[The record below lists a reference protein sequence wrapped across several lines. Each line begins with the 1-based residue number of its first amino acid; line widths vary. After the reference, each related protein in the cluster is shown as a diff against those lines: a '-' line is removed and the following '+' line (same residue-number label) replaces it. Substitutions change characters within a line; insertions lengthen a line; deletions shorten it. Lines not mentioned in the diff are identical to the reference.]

1 MSQQSWCIE
10 TTGDYA
16 NWPEFGKNYA
26 PPSNRRLCWR
36 YGLGDIISP
45 DVGIESSSGTTIREQ
60 VMIKVFIDSI
70 RVSLMS
76 QLRVV
81 ILKDPVS
88 GKYLPIFIGPCE
100 AEAIAV
106 KLQNVSVERPLT
118 HDLLKSVIAELG
130 GRVQHIV
137 VNDLRQDTFYAQIVV
152 DQNGQNRIIDS
163 RPSDA
168 IALSVRLDVP
178 IYVAESVMDR
188 AGIMPDEEVESEIA
202 PTAPGGEGESGER
215 LSLFEDFV
223 ESLDLDDLEN
233 SDDDEDDND

>member
-1 MSQQSWCIE
+1 
-10 TTGDYA
+10 
-16 NWPEFGKNYA
+16 
-26 PPSNRRLCWR
+26 
-36 YGLGDIISP
+36 
-45 DVGIESSSGTTIREQ
+45 
-60 VMIKVFIDSI
+60 MIKVFIDSI

-130 GRVQHIV
+130 GRVQHII

-152 DQNGQNRIIDS
+152 DLNGQNRIIDS

-188 AGIMPDEEVESEIA
+188 AGIMPDEEVESEITPMA
-202 PTAPGGEGESGER
+202 PNTDSESGER

-223 ESLDLDDLEN
+223 ESLDLDDL
-233 SDDDEDDND
+233 

>member
-1 MSQQSWCIE
+1 
-10 TTGDYA
+10 
-16 NWPEFGKNYA
+16 
-26 PPSNRRLCWR
+26 
-36 YGLGDIISP
+36 
-45 DVGIESSSGTTIREQ
+45 
-60 VMIKVFIDSI
+60 MIKVFIDSI

-81 ILKDPVS
+81 ILKDPNS

-106 KLQNVSVERPLT
+106 KLQNVNVERPLT

-130 GRVQHIV
+130 GKVQRII

-152 DQNGQNRIIDS
+152 EQNGQTRMIDS

-178 IYVAESVMDR
+178 IYVAESVMER
-188 AGIMPDEEVESEIA
+188 AAIMPDEEVESELP
-202 PTAPGGEGESGER
+202 PTLSQNEEEGEAR
-215 LSLFEDFV
+215 LSIFEDFV
-223 ESLDLDDLEN
+223 ESLDLDDLETDD
-233 SDDDEDDND
+233 DDDEEDDSD

>member
-1 MSQQSWCIE
+1 
-10 TTGDYA
+10 
-16 NWPEFGKNYA
+16 
-26 PPSNRRLCWR
+26 
-36 YGLGDIISP
+36 
-45 DVGIESSSGTTIREQ
+45 
-60 VMIKVFIDSI
+60 MIKVFIDSI

-106 KLQNVSVERPLT
+106 KLQGMNVERPLT
-118 HDLLKSVIAELG
+118 HDLLKSVISELG

-137 VNDLRQDTFYAQIVV
+137 VNDLRQDTFYAQIMVEQ
-152 DQNGQNRIIDS
+152 DGQTRIIDS

-178 IYVAESVMDR
+178 IYVEESVMDR
-188 AGIMPDEEVESEIA
+188 ASIMPDEEVESENPASPA
-202 PTAPGGEGESGER
+202 PRETEESEER
-215 LSLFEDFV
+215 LSVFEDFI
-223 ESLDLDDLEN
+223 EMLDLDDLP
-233 SDDDEDDND
+233 SDEDEDEEDE

>member
-1 MSQQSWCIE
+1 
-10 TTGDYA
+10 
-16 NWPEFGKNYA
+16 
-26 PPSNRRLCWR
+26 
-36 YGLGDIISP
+36 
-45 DVGIESSSGTTIREQ
+45 
-60 VMIKVFIDSI
+60 MIKVFIDSI

>member
-1 MSQQSWCIE
+1 
-10 TTGDYA
+10 
-16 NWPEFGKNYA
+16 
-26 PPSNRRLCWR
+26 
-36 YGLGDIISP
+36 
-45 DVGIESSSGTTIREQ
+45 
-60 VMIKVFIDSI
+60 MIKVFIDSI

-81 ILKDPVS
+81 ILKDPES

-130 GRVQHIV
+130 GRVQHII

-178 IYVAESVMDR
+178 IYVAESVMER
-188 AGIMPDEEVESEIA
+188 AGIMPDEEVESEV
-202 PTAPGGEGESGER
+202 APGAANNEGEGGER
-215 LSLFEDFV
+215 LTLFEDFV

-233 SDDDEDDND
+233 SDEEDDDKDDD

>member
-1 MSQQSWCIE
+1 
-10 TTGDYA
+10 
-16 NWPEFGKNYA
+16 
-26 PPSNRRLCWR
+26 
-36 YGLGDIISP
+36 
-45 DVGIESSSGTTIREQ
+45 
-60 VMIKVFIDSI
+60 MIKVLIDSI

-81 ILKDPVS
+81 VLKDPLS
-88 GKYLPIFIGPCE
+88 GRFLPIFIGPCE

-106 KLQNVSVERPLT
+106 KLQGMNVERPLT
-118 HDLLKSVIAELG
+118 HDLLKSVIGELG

-152 DQNGQNRIIDS
+152 DLSGEERIIDS

-178 IYVAESVMDR
+178 IYVEESVMDR
-188 AGIMPDEEVESEIA
+188 AGIMPDEEI
-202 PTAPGGEGESGER
+202 EGEDAQAAPPAQPPDEGAPGER

-223 ESLDLDDLEN
+223 ESLDLDDL
-233 SDDDEDDND
+233 SDEDDEDKD

>member
-1 MSQQSWCIE
+1 
-10 TTGDYA
+10 
-16 NWPEFGKNYA
+16 
-26 PPSNRRLCWR
+26 
-36 YGLGDIISP
+36 
-45 DVGIESSSGTTIREQ
+45 
-60 VMIKVFIDSI
+60 MIKVFIDSI

-202 PTAPGGEGESGER
+202 PTTPGGEGEGGER

-233 SDDDEDDND
+233 SDDDEEDND

>member
-1 MSQQSWCIE
+1 
-10 TTGDYA
+10 
-16 NWPEFGKNYA
+16 
-26 PPSNRRLCWR
+26 
-36 YGLGDIISP
+36 
-45 DVGIESSSGTTIREQ
+45 
-60 VMIKVFIDSI
+60 MIKVFIDSI

-81 ILKDPVS
+81 ILKDPNS

-106 KLQNVSVERPLT
+106 KLQNVNVERPLT
-118 HDLLKSVIAELG
+118 HDLLKSVISELG
-130 GRVQHIV
+130 GKVQRIV

-152 DQNGQNRIIDS
+152 EQDGQTRIIDS

-188 AGIMPDEEVESEIA
+188 AAIMPDEEVESEL
-202 PTAPGGEGESGER
+202 PPVLPQLDEDGEER
-215 LSLFEDFV
+215 LSIFEDFV
-223 ESLDLDDLEN
+223 ESLDLDDLET
-233 SDDDEDDND
+233 DDDEDDSD

>member
-1 MSQQSWCIE
+1 
-10 TTGDYA
+10 
-16 NWPEFGKNYA
+16 
-26 PPSNRRLCWR
+26 
-36 YGLGDIISP
+36 
-45 DVGIESSSGTTIREQ
+45 
-60 VMIKVFIDSI
+60 MIKVFIDSI

-106 KLQNVSVERPLT
+106 KLQGMNVERPLT
-118 HDLLKSVIAELG
+118 HDLLKSVITELG
-130 GRVQHIV
+130 GQVQHIV

-152 DQNGQNRIIDS
+152 EQDGQTRMIDS

-178 IYVAESVMDR
+178 IFVEESVMDR
-188 AGIMPDEEVESEIA
+188 ASIMPDEEVESENPAA
-202 PTAPGGEGESGER
+202 PTAPGTEESEER
-215 LSLFEDFV
+215 LSVFEDFI
-223 ESLDLDDLEN
+223 EMLDLDDLP
-233 SDDDEDDND
+233 SDEDEDEEDE